1 MTSAPDLRIRL
12 RVREALNCLDDARNA
27 SGDGKIAS
35 RLRSVTH
42 ALEEILA
49 GLTPEPLTP
58 DQVHRRL
65 HHFRR

>member
-1 MTSAPDLRIRL
+1 MTSAPDFRIRL

-27 SGDGKIAS
+27 SGDNKTAS
-35 RLRSVTH
+35 RLRSVTQ

-58 DQVHRRL
+58 EQVHRL
-65 HHFRR
+65 FHHFRR